1 MRPERTIFKT
11 MEQDKTQE
19 GQLRKQ
25 RQAIFSDMIIN
36 MIQEFGERINAKN
49 DKSKEVFNSQR
60 EFDIKKNQTKL
71 KSTII

>member
-1 MRPERTIFKT
+1 
-11 MEQDKTQE
+11 
-19 GQLRKQ
+19 
-25 RQAIFSDMIIN
+25 MIIK